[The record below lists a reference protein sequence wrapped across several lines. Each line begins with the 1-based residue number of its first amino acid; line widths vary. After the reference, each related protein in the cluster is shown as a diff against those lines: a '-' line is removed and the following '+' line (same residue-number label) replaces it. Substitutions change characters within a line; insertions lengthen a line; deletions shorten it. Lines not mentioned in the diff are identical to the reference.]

1 MITVRFSGIGANLT
15 GFSVH
20 GHAGLAPHGQDILC
34 AAVSSAAYMTV
45 NTITE
50 IYGVSCVS
58 EVNDGEMKVRLS
70 AKDAQAVQPVLKGFS
85 LHVRALSRQ
94 YPKHLKVIYGGTEN
108 A

>member
-1 MITVRFSGIGANLT
+1 M
-15 GFSVH
+15 
-20 GHAGLAPHGQDILC
+20 APHGQDILC

-58 EVNDGEMKVRLS
+58 EVNDGELTVRLS
-70 AKDAQAVQPVLKGFS
+70 AEDAEMVQPLLKGFS
-85 LHVRALSRQ
+85 LHVRELSRQ
-94 YPKHLKVIYGGTEN
+94 YPKQLKVIYGGKEN